1 MAKSNKK
8 KNDPINSGKEVKES
22 NDPHI
27 DQDVPGFPD
36 PPSGKEDLKKKEPIK
51 KAYKK

>member
-1 MAKSNKK
+1 MAKAQK
-8 KNDPINSGKEVKES
+8 KNTDPIDSGKEVKQS

-36 PPSGKEDLKKKEPIK
+36 PPSSKEDLKKKKPIK